1 MGYQIKQSMDSNRQ
15 GVSFAKD
22 SANAINQYASVATK
36 LNSRDAD
43 TLTAGEG
50 TTQSIFM
57 PQTSRDQEDGG
68 VNTGTGKNQNNS
80 LYATT
85 NDGDNFAA
93 VTNQSLMQDAD
104 VDEIN
109 NAMANS

>member
-1 MGYQIKQSMDSNRQ
+1 
-15 GVSFAKD
+15 
-22 SANAINQYASVATK
+22 
-36 LNSRDAD
+36 
-43 TLTAGEG
+43 
-50 TTQSIFM
+50 M

-68 VNTGTGKNQNNS
+68 VNTGGIGKNQNNS

-93 VTNQSLMQDAD
+93 VTNGSLMQDAD